1 MRRYA
6 HLSILPLSIH
16 APRRGSDC
24 TRAMSPVFWNTRQEW
39 TIFSNAS
46 SLLDCGLTKSR
57 HPLFFLWKTSFI
69 IVLFYIYFLFFAI
82 RLHAKTGRSARNIGA
97 IAT

>member
-57 HPLFFLWKTSFI
+57 HPLFSSYFI
-69 IVLFYIYFLFFAI
+69 PFFYFSQSACMRKPAI
-82 RLHAKTGRSARNIGA
+82 LHAILGR
-97 IAT
+97 